1 MRHTPAWRAFK
12 LTEDCACAFASLIYV
27 AAMLHA
33 WRVLPGDNAAK
44 LTWTVA
50 APSMFLVLSFG
61 LPLLIG
67 RVRQVLTSY
76 VWMSF
81 RAGFGQSPVSV
92 LSGLGL
98 LAFAALF
105 VYLQV
110 AGAAHGRTYPAG
122 VFAAYA
128 AGIGILFAQALLVR
142 ALERLPE
149 VQAVIEEGGGGPSS
163 STPTSGASA
172 MRGRTRQRS
181 GR

>member
-1 MRHTPAWRAFK
+1 MERTMTRHTPAWRAFK
-12 LTEDCACAFASLIYV
+12 LTEDCACIFASLIYL
-27 AAMLHA
+27 AATLQA
-33 WRVLPGDNAAK
+33 WRVLPGDAAAK

-50 APSMFLVLSFG
+50 APLMFLVLSFG

-67 RVRQVLTSY
+67 RLRRLLESY

-81 RAGFGQSPVSV
+81 KAGFGQTPVSV

-98 LAFAALF
+98 LALAAVF

-110 AGAAHGRTYPAG
+110 AGAAHGKAYPAG

-142 ALERLPE
+142 ALERVPE
-149 VQAVIEEGGGGPSS
+149 VRAVIEERGGGHR
-163 STPTSGASA
+163 A
-172 MRGRTRQRS
+172 
-181 GR
+181 

>member
-1 MRHTPAWRAFK
+1 MEPIVTQHTPAWRAFK
-12 LTEDCACAFASLIYV
+12 RTEDCACVFASLIYL

-33 WRVLPGDNAAK
+33 WRVLPGDTAAK

-50 APSMFLVLSFG
+50 APMMFLVLSFG

-67 RVRQVLTSY
+67 GMRRLLARY

-81 RAGFGQSPVSV
+81 KAGFGQTPVSV

-98 LAFAALF
+98 LALAAVF

-110 AGAAHGRTYPAG
+110 SGAAHGKAYPAG
-122 VFAAYA
+122 VFAAYG

-142 ALERLPE
+142 ALERLPD
-149 VQAVIEEGGGGPSS
+149 VRAVIEERGG
-163 STPTSGASA
+163 AHRA
-172 MRGRTRQRS
+172 
-181 GR
+181 

>member
-1 MRHTPAWRAFK
+1 MEPIMTHTRAWRAFK

-27 AAMLHA
+27 AAVLQA
-33 WRVLPGDNAAK
+33 WRVLPGDAAAK

-50 APSMFLVLSFG
+50 APLMFLVLSFG

-67 RVRQVLTSY
+67 RARAWLTSY

-81 RAGFGQSPVSV
+81 KSGFGQTPVSV

-98 LAFAALF
+98 LALAAVF

-110 AGAAHGRTYPAG
+110 AGAAHGKVFPVG

-149 VQAVIEEGGGGPSS
+149 VRAVIEERGGGHRP
-163 STPTSGASA
+163 
-172 MRGRTRQRS
+172 
-181 GR
+181 

>member
-1 MRHTPAWRAFK
+1 MKFTPAWRAFK

-33 WRVLPGDNAAK
+33 WTVLPGDNAAK

-50 APSMFLVLSFG
+50 APLMFLVLSFG

-67 RVRQVLTSY
+67 RVRQLLASY

-81 RAGFGQSPVSV
+81 KSGFGQSPVSV

-98 LAFAALF
+98 LALAAVF

-110 AGAAHGRTYPAG
+110 AGAAHGKTYPAG

-149 VQAVIEEGGGGPSS
+149 VRAVIEERGGGHRP
-163 STPTSGASA
+163 
-172 MRGRTRQRS
+172 
-181 GR
+181 

>member
-1 MRHTPAWRAFK
+1 MEPVMTHTPAWRAFK
-12 LTEDCACAFASLIYV
+12 RTEDCACAFASLIYIG
-27 AAMLHA
+27 AMLHA
-33 WRVLPGDNAAK
+33 WQVLPGDNAAK

-50 APSMFLVLSFG
+50 APLMFLVLSFG

-67 RVRQVLTSY
+67 GVRRLLARY
-76 VWMSF
+76 VWLSF
-81 RAGFGQSPVSV
+81 VAGFGQSPASV

-98 LAFAALF
+98 LALAAVF

-110 AGAAHGRTYPAG
+110 SGAAHGKPYPAG

-149 VQAVIEEGGGGPSS
+149 VRAVIEERGGGHRP
-163 STPTSGASA
+163 
-172 MRGRTRQRS
+172 
-181 GR
+181 

>member
-1 MRHTPAWRAFK
+1 MTHTRAWRAFK
-12 LTEDCACAFASLIYV
+12 RTEDCACVFASLIYV

-44 LTWTVA
+44 LTWIVA
-50 APSMFLVLSFG
+50 APLMFLVLSFG

-67 RVRQVLTSY
+67 RVRELLASY

-81 RAGFGQSPVSV
+81 RSGFGQSPVSI

-98 LAFAALF
+98 LAFAAVF

-110 AGAAHGRTYPAG
+110 AGASHGKAYPAG

-149 VQAVIEEGGGGPSS
+149 VRAVIEEGGGGHRP
-163 STPTSGASA
+163 
-172 MRGRTRQRS
+172 
-181 GR
+181 